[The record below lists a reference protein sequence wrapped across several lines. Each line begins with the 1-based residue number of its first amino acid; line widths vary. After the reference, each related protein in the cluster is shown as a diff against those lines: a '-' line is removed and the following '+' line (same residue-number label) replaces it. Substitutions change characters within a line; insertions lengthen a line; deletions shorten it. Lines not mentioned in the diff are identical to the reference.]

1 MSITAGTGGWDK
13 STEGSEETE
22 MFNIDFQ
29 RVATAAVAAVI
40 LTTVTVGA
48 AVGPARVA
56 ETSPV
61 ALAQSQVADRAN
73 V

>member
-1 MSITAGTGGWDK
+1 
-13 STEGSEETE
+13 

-29 RVATAAVAAVI
+29 RAAIAAIGALI
-40 LTTVTVGA
+40 LTTVSVGA
-48 AVGPARVA
+48 AVGPARLA

>member
-1 MSITAGTGGWDK
+1 MAITAGGAGRNNA
-13 STEGSEETE
+13 EGSEETE
-22 MFNIDFQ
+22 MFNMDFQ
-29 RVATAAVAAVI
+29 RIATAAVGALI
-40 LTTVTVGA
+40 LTVASVGA
-48 AVGPARVA
+48 AVGPARSV

>member
-1 MSITAGTGGWDK
+1 
-13 STEGSEETE
+13 

-29 RVATAAVAAVI
+29 RVATAAIGALI
-40 LTTVTVGA
+40 LTAVSVGA

-61 ALAQSQVADRAN
+61 AYAQSQVADVAN

>member
-1 MSITAGTGGWDK
+1 
-13 STEGSEETE
+13 
-22 MFNIDFQ
+22 MFNLDFQ
-29 RVATAAVAAVI
+29 RIATAAVGAFI
-40 LTTVTVGA
+40 LTLVSVGA

-61 ALAQSQVADRAN
+61 VYAQSQVAVQAN